1 MLFVSNSPSVAKSY
15 HLPDNRPML
24 RMWKKIQKLCI
35 FALVAGL
42 TLHSVSYAQSPSSSN
57 FQLKES
63 VIGSGGLNDA
73 TSANYNVTNSI
84 GDLGVG
90 NSTSANY
97 QVEAGSQTTELP
109 TLSFALESGPANFG
123 ILTPTAAAT
132 ATTSFSV
139 KNYTSYG
146 YVVQLSGP
154 TPTNGSTSILP
165 MSTAGSSIPGT
176 SQFGMNLTANTS
188 PAIFGSNP
196 DNGQFGF
203 GEIDPDYATPNI
215 YSYIDGDII
224 ARAPKSSG
232 KTIYT
237 LSYILNVEP
246 LTPGGQYR
254 SGQVV
259 IVTGTY

>member
-1 MLFVSNSPSVAKSY
+1 MLSLSNSLSVAKSY
-15 HLPDNRPML
+15 HLPDNRYMI
-24 RMWKKIQKLCI
+24 RTWKKIQKLCI
-35 FALVAGL
+35 FVLTAGL
-42 TLHSVSYAQSPSSSN
+42 ALHSVSYAQSPSSNN

-73 TSANYNVTNSI
+73 NSANFNITNSI

-90 NSTSANY
+90 NSASANY

-109 TLSFALESGPANFG
+109 TLSFALEGGPANFG

-132 ATTSFSV
+132 ATTSFSI

-146 YVVQLSGP
+146 YVVQVSGP
-154 TPTNGSTSILP
+154 TPTNGTTSIHAMTTP
-165 MSTAGSSIPGT
+165 GSSIPGT
-176 SQFGMNLTANTS
+176 SQFGMNLTANTDPS
-188 PAIFGSNP
+188 VFGANP

-203 GEIDPDYATPNI
+203 GEVDPDYITPNT

-232 KTIYT
+232 TTIYT
-237 LSYILNVEP
+237 ISYILNVEP

-254 SGQVV
+254 SGQV
-259 IVTGTY
+259 IIITGTY